1 MIGSSS
7 RAEDSLERSV
17 FFILIIPRDILVFMT
32 QLRWC
37 STSPTTSGCRSS
49 SDRGWSTSLN
59 STSCPEATTRCT
71 QSDLVPPFLLPFE
84 KLMRLLELV
93 QFLDG
98 CNASESLKKWHT
110 LNQGYN
116 SSVNPTIANVFGAA
130 AFRWSKKFCFSF
142 FFRHVMNLEFQKKK
156 KRSFFLLFLINI
168 YRLKLRLQVWPLS
181 GEE

>member
-1 MIGSSS
+1 MQHITYN
-7 RAEDSLERSV
+7 EWLPI
-17 FFILIIPRDILVFMT
+17 ILGPRVIDIFE
-32 QLRWC
+32 
-37 STSPTTSGCRSS
+37 
-49 SDRGWSTSLN
+49 LN
-59 STSCPEATTRCT
+59 
-71 QSDLVPPFLLPFE
+71 LLPRGHYQVHTIRSWSPFSVAFE

-93 QFLDG
+93 QFLDC

-116 SSVNPTIANVFGAA
+116 ASVNPTIANVFGAA
-130 AFRWSKKFCFSF
+130 AFRWSKKNCFSF

-156 KRSFFLLFLINI
+156 KKTKFFLLFLINI